1 MNTRQVKLT
10 LYLDVPTLDENNN
23 FIDSSKIIK
32 ICENSLKQNK
42 FYVNAPSEIILG
54 PIESDDLEAK
64 LLEAKRNND
73 NVVGFLAPD
82 AKWYLMF
89 CSEDNLAHIKLAD
102 ILYPY
107 YKYELGY
114 TFIDGNDDLNLD
126 FILEKNGFIKVHGVD
141 IRYFSNIGPKINDKQ
156 IEELIKYIR
165 LQNKININE
174 DCINPNKI
182 YGMYSFQ
189 FNKLF
194 EL

>member
-10 LYLDVPTLDENNN
+10 LYLDVPTLDENSN

-89 CSEDNLAHIKLAD
+89 CSEDGLAHIKLAD

-114 TFIDGNDDLNLD
+114 KLNSDLHFLD
-126 FILEKNGFIKVHGVD
+126 IALEKSGFVKVHGEN

-156 IEELIKYIR
+156 IEELIKYIN
-165 LQNKININE
+165 LQKKIYIN
-174 DCINPNKI
+174 DKCINTNKI
-182 YGMYSFQ
+182 YGMDKIQ